1 MRYLKMTMVHL
12 PKIKFRL
19 AVDRDNYGI
28 QNSKINRIGAT
39 S

>member
-12 PKIKFRL
+12 TKIKTRL
-19 AVDRDNYGI
+19 AVDRDNHGI
-28 QNSKINRIGAT
+28 QNFKINRIEAT

>member
-12 PKIKFRL
+12 PKIDTRL
-19 AVDRDNYGI
+19 SVDRDHHGI
-28 QNSKINRIGAT
+28 QNFKINRIEAT